1 MTRIWS
7 NLLRDETGAI
17 AIEVAIVLP
26 TLLLM
31 SLGAFEASM
40 MVSRQMDLQNAAA
53 EASQIALAA
62 APTDEAARATV
73 KSVIVA
79 STGVAD
85 TGVQV
90 LERYRC
96 GTEEDYVSDATTCVT
111 PYYSRFIE
119 IVITETYTPSWAQI
133 TGMEPL
139 TYNVS
144 RMVQVG

>member
-1 MTRIWS
+1 MTRLWANI
-7 NLLRDETGAI
+7 LRDETGAI
-17 AIEVAIVLP
+17 AVEVAILLP

-40 MVSRQMDLQNAAA
+40 MVARQMDLQNAAA

-62 APTDEAARATV
+62 APTDAAARATV

-79 STGVAD
+79 STGVDAS
-85 TGVQV
+85 GVQV

-96 GTEEDYVSDATTCVT
+96 GTTDLYVSDATTCVT
-111 PYYSRFIE
+111 TYYSRFIE
-119 IVITETYTPSWAQI
+119 IQITETYTPSWAQI
-133 TGMEPL
+133 TGMKPL